1 MFPYLLEKRIFVV
14 FTDCRGVNCLRVAL
28 VVPPW
33 ISVPP
38 RSYGGIESVVGLL
51 ASGLASRGHDVT
63 VYTVGSSRPGV
74 KTRWVFED
82 EMFGY
87 SLADVSR
94 FLNVASTHALW
105 AYFDVE
111 REGFDVVHDNTWKEG
126 LLCGSFIHTPIV
138 HTIHGPLDEDNRRFY
153 SLFLGDTRVHFVTI
167 SRFQRDAFPGLNYA
181 GVVHNAVDVSRYP
194 YVEEKED
201 YFVYV
206 GRFNMD
212 KAPHIACRVASD
224 LGFRLLLAGKVR
236 ESGEKEY
243 FERFVRPYLGNR
255 IKFLGEVGEEEKKR
269 LFARARAFLF
279 PLQWE
284 EPFGITMVEA
294 LACGTPVVTFH
305 RGSTPEIVEH
315 GRTGFVVDTLEEF
328 VEAVRRV
335 DEIKP
340 WACRRRAE
348 RLFSPERL
356 VRDYE
361 EIYRRVIN
369 EQETRIWQEYYQR
382 LARIGV

>member
-1 MFPYLLEKRIFVV
+1 MK
-14 FTDCRGVNCLRVAL
+14 VAL

-74 KTRWVFED
+74 RARWVFED

-111 REGFDVVHDNTWKEG
+111 REGFDIVHDNTWKEG
-126 LLCGSFIHTPIV
+126 LLCASFVQTPVV
-138 HTIHGPLDEDNRRFY
+138 HTVHGPFDEDNRRFY
-153 SLFLGDTRVHFVTI
+153 SLFLHDRRLHFVAI
-167 SRFQRDAFPGLNYA
+167 SRFQRDSFPGLNYA
-181 GVVHNAVDVSRYP
+181 GVVHNAVDVARYP

-212 KAPHIACRVASD
+212 KAPHVACRVASD

-236 ESGEKEY
+236 ERGEKEY
-243 FERFVRPYLGNR
+243 FERFIRPYLGGR

-279 PLQWE
+279 PLQWD

-294 LACGTPVVTFH
+294 LACGTPVVTFR
-305 RGSTPEIVEH
+305 RGAAPEIVKH
-315 GRTGFVVDTLEEF
+315 GRTGFVVGTLEEF
-328 VEAVRRV
+328 VEAVHLV
-335 DEIKP
+335 DEIDP
-340 WACRRRAE
+340 RDCRRRAE
-348 RLFSPERL
+348 WLFSPERL

-361 EIYRRVIN
+361 EIYRRVVR
-369 EQETRIWQEYYQR
+369 EQETRIWQECYQR